1 VERGKK
7 QFLIMTPKEKANELV
22 TIFLNIT
29 KRKLDE
35 KGNYYDMDLAIE
47 CALATANQA
56 THITGAKYWYNVK
69 QEIQKL

>member
-1 VERGKK
+1 
-7 QFLIMTPKEKANELV
+7 MTPKEKANELV

>member
-1 VERGKK
+1 VERSKK

-29 KRKLDE
+29 KRKLDK

-47 CALATANQA
+47 CALATVNQA

-69 QEIQKL
+69 HEIQQL